1 MNRKFIV
8 VVAGLLFVLLVAAWS
23 HAGGVFVATAKN
35 ARGALYQGFGPTPG
49 HASEMA
55 VVKCSQ
61 DSFIPPS
68 CKVVSCRLDCPP
80 PVCLP
85 PMKRPIRKAKLSCTV
100 PAGYSWAVPCP
111 DGDSWCFDIGP
122 SDAFAEGIL
131 GP

>member
-8 VVAGLLFVLLVAAWS
+8 VVAGLMLVLMFAVTS

-35 ARGALYQGFGPTPG
+35 FRGALYQGFGPTPG

-68 CKVVSCRLDCPP
+68 CKVVSVRMECPP
-80 PVCLP
+80 PVCAP
-85 PMKRPIRKAKLSCTV
+85 PVRKSISKTRMGQSY
-100 PAGYSWAVPCP
+100 PAGYAMGRPMP
-111 DGDSWCFDIGP
+111 
-122 SDAFAEGIL
+122 
-131 GP
+131 